1 MNWAAVAAAPVAP
14 AAPTDSGDAPKP
26 RVAVV
31 DANALITQHGL
42 LNLARFAD
50 KAVTT
55 PEVLR
60 EVRDKQSR
68 ATLAALPFTIET
80 YEPDEEQVKAV
91 VKFARATG
99 DIHALSTAD
108 VRLIALARGFE
119 VAAHGDGRLHELP
132 QLPKVQKKKVHDAK
146 QLPGWGVEGGDWAEI
161 DRLNEEELAA
171 AEAALAGGESHIS
184 SAVAALSLEDV
195 VAEAAAARGEGPAVE
210 GGEGEG
216 EGSSGEEEEEEGADD
231 GEWETAAKSN
241 ASARKQ
247 RRKAAR
253 KAAWEARQAAADDA
267 AAVGQQ
273 QSGSCPEGQEEEQ
286 EDGGYDEED
295 ACSLASDDEATAA
308 TVAPADGE
316 GEQPAAGSEQ
326 AEQRD
331 ESSVC
336 IITAD
341 FAMQNVI
348 MQMGLRLVTP
358 DGRRITRLSRWV
370 LRCTACFLVTKEM
383 GRLFC
388 PRCGN
393 ATLDKVQ
400 LVVGPD
406 GTEQYGVRRKHILRG
421 TRFSLPKPK
430 GGRHRDLILREDQL
444 LAKAHRLRARKKEK
458 EELDPFAPEYGED
471 TWHKA
476 AGMHYNNKGAAALL
490 AGWKNNPNER
500 KHIATNRRRK

>member
-14 AAPTDSGDAPKP
+14 AAPADSGDTPKP

-80 YEPDEEQVKAV
+80 QEPDEEQVKAV

-108 VRLIALARGFE
+108 VRLIALARAFE
-119 VAAHGDGRLHELP
+119 VAAHGDSSLHELP

-171 AEAALAGGESHIS
+171 AEAALAGGESRIS
-184 SAVAALSLEDV
+184 SAVAALSLEDA
-195 VAEAAAARGEGPAVE
+195 VAEAAAARGEAPP
-210 GGEGEG
+210 GEGSEG
-216 EGSSGEEEEEEGADD
+216 EGSSEEEDDD

-241 ASARKQ
+241 ASARRQ
-247 RRKAAR
+247 RRRAAR
-253 KAAWEARQAAADDA
+253 KAAWEARQAAAA
-267 AAVGQQ
+267 AAAAADEPQQ
-273 QSGSCPEGQEEEQ
+273 NGSSPGGQEGEQGEEQ
-286 EDGGYDEED
+286 DEGDYSDAD
-295 ACSLASDDEATAA
+295 ACSLASDDDATAA
-308 TVAPADGE
+308 TAAPAGGE
-316 GEQPAAGSEQ
+316 GEQPAAAGEQSEQ
-326 AEQRD
+326 QG

-406 GTEQYGVRRKHILRG
+406 GAEQYGVRRKHILRG

-430 GGRHRDLILREDQL
+430 GGRHSDLILREDQL

-476 AGMHYNNKGAAALL
+476 AGMHYGNKGAAALL